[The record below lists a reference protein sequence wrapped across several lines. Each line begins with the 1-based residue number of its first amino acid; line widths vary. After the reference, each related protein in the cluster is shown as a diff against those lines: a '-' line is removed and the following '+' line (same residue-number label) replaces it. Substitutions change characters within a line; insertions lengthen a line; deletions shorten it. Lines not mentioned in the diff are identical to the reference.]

1 MTPRAIG
8 VPTGLRRAS
17 ALRWRSDERLARLAA
32 AGDEAA
38 FGVLYERHHQ
48 ALYRY
53 CRSIVRDEH
62 DAQDAL
68 QAAMAAAFVG
78 AGTWRPGVPVRAWL
92 FRIAHNE
99 VVDRLRHRARH
110 PELPIDLFR
119 ERSGSER
126 SPEDLAADADAHVR
140 IRTLLSTLPPRER
153 AVLELRAADL
163 DTHQIAAVLGVTEH
177 NVRSTQC
184 RALARMRTSLT
195 QAGVLSLEVVG
206 D

>member
-1 MTPRAIG
+1 MRLMRGGLAQSSE
-8 VPTGLRRAS
+8 VPLDEVS
-17 ALRWRSDERLARLAA
+17 EERLLVLRAQESPHAFEPLYLRYRDAVINYCFYRLGNHGEAEDAA
-32 AGDEAA
+32 SVIFIKAIRGLAD
-38 FGVLYERHHQ
+38 F
-48 ALYRY
+48 
-53 CRSIVRDEH
+53 RDR
-62 DAQDAL
+62 DGS
-68 QAAMAAAFVG
+68 FR
-78 AGTWRPGVPVRAWL
+78 TWL